1 MDQNVPVQVIGAAT
15 LGTKAG
21 ADAAPSEKT
30 LFRQL
35 GRRKAYEEVADQ
47 IRDSIF
53 SNAVKTGDRLPTE
66 RDLAVQFGV
75 SRVAV
80 REAVRTLELSGL
92 LVVKKGPKGGIFVA
106 ADHQRP
112 ITDTFRNLLA
122 CGEARL
128 KDLFEV
134 RMLIEP
140 YAAARLARIGTAK
153 DFAALSA
160 LVERADAELARG
172 ESIRAINIELHRQI
186 IRMSRNRVLAAV
198 GETVLTMLADRLR
211 PVETRTPSRVALQL
225 HKKMLDAFRA
235 RDSAAAR
242 RIMEEDIK
250 SGGRQFEL
258 LEATIRQFGEKE

>member
-1 MDQNVPVQVIGAAT
+1 MDQSVPEQVVGAAK
-15 LGTKAG
+15 LGKGVDAS
-21 ADAAPSEKT
+21 AAPAG

-66 RDLAVQFGV
+66 RDLALQFGV

-140 YAAARLARIGTAK
+140 YAAARVARIGTAQN
-153 DFAALSA
+153 FAALSK
-160 LVERADAELARG
+160 LIQQADADLTRG
-172 ESIRAINIELHRQI
+172 LSIRAINIELHRQI
-186 IRMSRNRVLAAV
+186 IRMSRNPVLAAV
-198 GETVLTMLADRLR
+198 GETVLLMLADRLR
-211 PVETRTPSRVALQL
+211 PVGSQAPSRVALQL

-235 RDSAAAR
+235 RNSAAAR
-242 RIMEEDIK
+242 RIMEQDIK
-250 SGGRQFEL
+250 TGGRRFAL
-258 LEATIRQFGEKE
+258 LDASIRQFGEKE